1 MPPEQDGE
9 QRQGKQRRKREGIIP
24 LSAVACG
31 HKPWDV
37 HGGCHRRNRDTVVAE
52 VPAKDTVLGEMLQV
66 ELAGAPLQVNMT
78 V

>member
-1 MPPEQDGE
+1 
-9 QRQGKQRRKREGIIP
+9 